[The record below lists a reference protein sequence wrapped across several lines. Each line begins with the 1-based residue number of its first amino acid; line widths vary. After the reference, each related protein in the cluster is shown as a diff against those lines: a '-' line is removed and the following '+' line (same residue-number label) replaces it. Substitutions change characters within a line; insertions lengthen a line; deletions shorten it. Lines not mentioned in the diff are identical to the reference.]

1 MSAGPAYNN
10 LTIVRAE
17 KSIYIKR
24 YVCVFVCVSRFV
36 CPPGDKHF
44 FHTGEGGTNISCTQE
59 GGGTNIFHTQG
70 GDKHFCLGGG
80 DKHFMLEALVAMM
93 MLMKRWMCNVSEA
106 NIPASEASKLSAGA
120 RILRGP

>member
-1 MSAGPAYNN
+1 MTVSVTFVIHAPFLKHSPISTLPQGVESQDMSAGPAYDN

-44 FHTGEGGTNISCTQE
+44 FHTGEGE
-59 GGGTNIFHTQG
+59 GTNIFHTQ
-70 GDKHFCLGGG
+70 
-80 DKHFMLEALVAMM
+80 E
-93 MLMKRWMCNVSEA
+93 
-106 NIPASEASKLSAGA
+106 
-120 RILRGP
+120 